1 MNGKAII
8 LLLAIV
14 SAGSMGITSQAFGAG
29 YGDYDAP
36 YRYYDGDRDETGY
49 SHGVHEKINE
59 RVLLFNTDS
68 DTYDHESVISIDGL
82 LNRDDTS
89 SAVTIVVSGP
99 MILIPNTVADEV
111 SEFGVA
117 AEIYTPMSIV
127 YINQVPVSSDG
138 SFSDTVNTASAMM
151 KYDGD
156 YKIKAT
162 YSTNDSHGLV
172 NYFKYVTLV
181 DGVEVSSFST
191 PWTMAGHED
200 EHHHEEVF
208 DLASEV
214 DYSISGGH
222 VESVSANVNGNS
234 LVVSIHDAED
244 GGELTITLPGDI
256 ITPFNDGT
264 FFVLVNDE
272 ESDDASQS
280 GNTVTV
286 PFDADATTIEIIG
299 THVVPEFGTIA
310 AIILA
315 VAITSIIVLSA
326 KTKLSIMP
334 KL

>member
-14 SAGSMGITSQAFGAG
+14 SVGSMGITSPAFADHHAPT
-29 YGDYDAP
+29 GDQQVPIDF
-36 YRYYDGDRDETGY
+36 
-49 SHGVHEKINE
+49 S
-59 RVLLFNTDS
+59 TDS
-68 DTYDHESVISIDGL
+68 DTYDHNSVIEIDGKVS
-82 LNRDDTS
+82 NTARGTD
-89 SAVTIVVSGP
+89 VTVVVTGP
-99 MILIPNTVADEV
+99 M
-111 SEFGVA
+111 G
-117 AEIYTPMSIV
+117 IV
-127 YINQVPVSSDG
+127 QIDQIAISSDG
-138 SFSDTVNTASAMM
+138 SFSTTINTASAMM
-151 KYDGD
+151 KYDGE

-162 YSTNDSHGLV
+162 YGTQDLMRVQYVNLV
-172 NYFKYVTLV
+172 
-181 DGVEVSSFST
+181 GGIEAGS
-191 PWTMAGHED
+191 MAGHED

-214 DYSISGGH
+214 DYSISGGDVH
-222 VESVSANVNGNS
+222 GVTANVNGNS

-244 GGELTITLPGDI
+244 GGELTITLPSDV

-272 ESDDASQS
+272 ESDDASQD
-280 GNTVTV
+280 GNTITV
-286 PFDADATTIEIIG
+286 PFDADAETIEIIG

>member
-14 SAGSMGITSQAFGAG
+14 SAGSMGITSQAFADHHPVDFGTEQA
-29 YGDYDAP
+29 DP
-36 YRYYDGDRDETGY
+36 L
-49 SHGVHEKINE
+49 II
-59 RVLLFNTDS
+59 NTDS
-68 DTYDHESVISIDGL
+68 DTYDHESVISIDGTVA
-82 LNRDDTS
+82 NTARG
-89 SAVTIVVSGP
+89 APVTIVVSGP
-99 MILIPNTVADEV
+99 MGIVQVDQVA
-111 SEFGVA
+111 
-117 AEIYTPMSIV
+117 I
-127 YINQVPVSSDG
+127 SSDG
-138 SFSDTVNTASAMM
+138 SFSTTVNTASAMM
-151 KYDGD
+151 KYDGE

-162 YSTNDSHGLV
+162 YGTQDLNAV
-172 NYFKYVTLV
+172 VYVSLV
-181 DGVEVSSFST
+181 DGIEAGS
-191 PWTMAGHED
+191 MAGHED

>member
-8 LLLAIV
+8 LLLAIASV
-14 SAGSMGITSQAFGAG
+14 GSMGITSQAFA
-29 YGDYDAP
+29 DHHIP
-36 YRYYDGDRDETGY
+36 YR
-49 SHGVHEKINE
+49 N
-59 RVLLFNTDS
+59 LDS
-68 DTYDHESVISIDGL
+68 DEDPHLPSLYFYTESKTFDHNSIIIINGEVKTVKDLDVSFVI
-82 LNRDDTS
+82 T
-89 SAVTIVVSGP
+89 GP
-99 MILIPNTVADEV
+99 T
-111 SEFGVA
+111 G
-117 AEIYTPMSIV
+117 SIV
-127 YINQVPVSSDG
+127 QIAQVPISSDG
-138 SFSDTVNTASAMM
+138 SFVTTINTANPMM
-151 KYDGD
+151 KYDGE

-162 YSTNDSHGLV
+162 YGADITHFEYIN
-172 NYFKYVTLV
+172 LV
-181 DGVEVSSFST
+181 DGVDWSYT
-191 PWTMAGHED
+191 PSHKE
-200 EHHHEEVF
+200 EHAHEEVY

-222 VESVSANVNGNS
+222 VEGVAANVNGNS

-244 GGELTITLPGDI
+244 GGELTITLPSDV

-272 ESDDASQS
+272 ESDDASQD
-280 GNTVTV
+280 GNTITV

>member
-1 MNGKAII
+1 MNSKAII

-14 SAGSMGITSQAFGAG
+14 SVGSMGITSPAFADHH
-29 YGDYDAP
+29 GDQQVPIDF
-36 YRYYDGDRDETGY
+36 
-49 SHGVHEKINE
+49 S
-59 RVLLFNTDS
+59 TDS
-68 DTYDHESVISIDGL
+68 DTYDHNSVIEIDGKVS
-82 LNRDDTS
+82 NTS
-89 SAVTIVVSGP
+89 RGTDVTVVVTGP
-99 MILIPNTVADEV
+99 M
-111 SEFGVA
+111 G
-117 AEIYTPMSIV
+117 IV
-127 YINQVPVSSDG
+127 QIDQIAISSDG
-138 SFSDTVNTASAMM
+138 SFSTTINTASAMM
-151 KYDGD
+151 KYDGE

-162 YSTNDSHGLV
+162 YGTQDLMRVQYVNLV
-172 NYFKYVTLV
+172 
-181 DGVEVSSFST
+181 GGIEAGS
-191 PWTMAGHED
+191 MAGHED

-214 DYSISGGH
+214 DYSISGGDVH
-222 VESVSANVNGNS
+222 GVTANVNGNS

-244 GGELTITLPGDI
+244 GGELTITLPSDV

-272 ESDDASQS
+272 ESDDASQD
-280 GNTVTV
+280 GNTITV
-286 PFDADATTIEIIG
+286 PFDADAETIEIIG

>member
-1 MNGKAII
+1 MNCKAII

-14 SAGSMGITSQAFGAG
+14 SAGGMGITSQAFGAG

-89 SAVTIVVSGP
+89 SAVTIIVSGP

-191 PWTMAGHED
+191 PWTMTGQED
-200 EHHHEEVF
+200 EHHHEVV

-244 GGELTITLPGDI
+244 GGELTITLPGDV

-315 VAITSIIVLSA
+315 VAITSIIVLST
-326 KTKLSIMP
+326 KTKLNLVP
-334 KL
+334 KA

>member
-14 SAGSMGITSQAFGAG
+14 SVGSMGITSPAFADHHAPS
-29 YGDYDAP
+29 GDQQVPIDF
-36 YRYYDGDRDETGY
+36 
-49 SHGVHEKINE
+49 S
-59 RVLLFNTDS
+59 TDS
-68 DTYDHESVISIDGL
+68 DTYDHNSVIEIDGKVS
-82 LNRDDTS
+82 NTARGTD
-89 SAVTIVVSGP
+89 VTVVVTGP
-99 MILIPNTVADEV
+99 MGIVQIDQVA
-111 SEFGVA
+111 
-117 AEIYTPMSIV
+117 I
-127 YINQVPVSSDG
+127 SSDG
-138 SFSDTVNTASAMM
+138 SFSTTINTASAMM
-151 KYDGD
+151 KYDGE

-162 YSTNDSHGLV
+162 YGNQDLMRVVYVNLV
-172 NYFKYVTLV
+172 
-181 DGVEVSSFST
+181 GGMEAGS
-191 PWTMAGHED
+191 MAGHEAHD
-200 EHHHEEVF
+200 EGHHEEVY

-214 DYSISGGH
+214 DYSISGGDVH
-222 VESVSANVNGNS
+222 GVTANVNGNS

-244 GGELTITLPGDI
+244 GGELTITLPSDV

-272 ESDDASQS
+272 ESDDASQD
-280 GNTVTV
+280 GNTITV
-286 PFDADATTIEIIG
+286 PFDADAETIEIIG

>member
-1 MNGKAII
+1 MNSKAII

-14 SAGSMGITSQAFGAG
+14 SVGSMGITSPAFAG
-29 YGDYDAP
+29 
-36 YRYYDGDRDETGY
+36 DGFQQIPIDF
-49 SHGVHEKINE
+49 S
-59 RVLLFNTDS
+59 TDS
-68 DTYDHESVISIDGL
+68 DTYDHNSVIEIDGKVS
-82 LNRDDTS
+82 NAARGTD
-89 SAVTIVVSGP
+89 VTVVVTGP
-99 MILIPNTVADEV
+99 M
-111 SEFGVA
+111 G
-117 AEIYTPMSIV
+117 IV
-127 YINQVPVSSDG
+127 QIDQISVSSDG
-138 SFSDTVNTASAMM
+138 SFSTTINTASAMM
-151 KYDGD
+151 KYDGE

-162 YSTNDSHGLV
+162 YGTQDLIRIQYVNLV
-172 NYFKYVTLV
+172 
-181 DGVEVSSFST
+181 GGIEAGS
-191 PWTMAGHED
+191 MAGHED

-214 DYSISGGH
+214 DYSISGGDVH
-222 VESVSANVNGNS
+222 GVAANVNGNS

-244 GGELTITLPGDI
+244 GGELTITLPSDV

-272 ESDDASQS
+272 ESDDASQD
-280 GNTVTV
+280 GNTITV
-286 PFDADATTIEIIG
+286 PFDADAETIEIIG